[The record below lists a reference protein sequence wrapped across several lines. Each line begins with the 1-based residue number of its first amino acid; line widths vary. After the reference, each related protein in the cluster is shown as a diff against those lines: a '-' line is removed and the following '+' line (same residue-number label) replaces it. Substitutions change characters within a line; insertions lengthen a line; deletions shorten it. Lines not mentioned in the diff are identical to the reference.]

1 MCPSF
6 RVNLANIIYASRMTL
21 TAFPIWLEVRD
32 RTFTLFLC
40 GDLTSG
46 ISERIMLPHRSYR
59 LLLWFE

>member
-1 MCPSF
+1 
-6 RVNLANIIYASRMTL
+6 MTL